1 MSRDRMCVFSAFL
14 SIESTKLSRFDP
26 TFGHS
31 ILTGTTMFS
40 TTFLMLIISLLVR
53 CMKRPEHHTPSMVME
68 CASGQDVK
76 VFVTTSDS
84 F

>member
-1 MSRDRMCVFSAFL
+1 MCFFSFAEHQVHQ
-14 SIESTKLSRFDP
+14 IDP

-31 ILTGTTMFS
+31 ILTGTMFS
-40 TTFLMLIISLLVR
+40 TTFSMLIISLSVR
-53 CMKRPEHHTPSMVME
+53 CMKRPEHHTPSMVTE

-76 VFVTTSDS
+76 VFVTTLDS